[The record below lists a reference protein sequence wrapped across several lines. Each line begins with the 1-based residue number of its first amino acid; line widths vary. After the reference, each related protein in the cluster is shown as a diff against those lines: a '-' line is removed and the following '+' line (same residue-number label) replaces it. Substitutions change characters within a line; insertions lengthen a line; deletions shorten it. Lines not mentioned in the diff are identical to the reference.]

1 MNHIIFAA
9 ATHDVSIAQNLL
21 EECDCYYF
29 SDSIRDQRM
38 YFDYK
43 LKPGIIKTTNA
54 IRMLEILGIPES
66 VIIMSR
72 NLLHKKTISRKF

>member
-1 MNHIIFAA
+1 
-9 ATHDVSIAQNLL
+9 
-21 EECDCYYF
+21 
-29 SDSIRDQRM
+29 M